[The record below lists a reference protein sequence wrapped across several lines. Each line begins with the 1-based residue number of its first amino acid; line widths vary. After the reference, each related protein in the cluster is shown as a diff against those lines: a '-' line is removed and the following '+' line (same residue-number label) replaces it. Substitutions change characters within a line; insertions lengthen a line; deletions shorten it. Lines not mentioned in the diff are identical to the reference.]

1 MPLLAIIMQNN
12 MNNITIK
19 KWRITYLKKLVLKI
33 VCLISF
39 EISFNDI
46 IKFGDFDFDNI
57 LIDENSH
64 KNILIYF
71 I

>member
-1 MPLLAIIMQNN
+1 MQNN

-19 KWRITYLKKLVLKI
+19 KWRITYLKNV
-33 VCLISF
+33 SYY
-39 EISFNDI
+39 FNDI

-64 KNILIYF
+64 ENILIYF